1 MQKIYTVIHAS
12 DREQIIR
19 NLDRTLNA
27 GADGTFVINHGGIS
41 LKEMLETV
49 AELKVKMPKVF
60 IGMNVLS
67 GDSVECFQIAESVKA
82 DGLWLDESYI
92 RLNNPRYDK
101 MLELMDEAKKV
112 YTGQYF
118 GSVAFKTHAQV
129 GLEEAL
135 KVAVKSL
142 EHVDVVTTS
151 GVGTGSAPDVQR
163 IEQMKKAIGDKPL
176 AIASGMSP
184 ENIELFPLAD
194 AVLSATGLQDS
205 WTELNE
211 KKIALMVSRKRK

>member
-19 NLDRTLNA
+19 NFKRTVDA

-49 AELKVKMPKVF
+49 AELKSDIPNSF
-60 IGMNVLS
+60 IGMNVL
-67 GDSVECFQIAESVKA
+67 GANPTDCFKIAQDVKA

-92 RLNNPRYDK
+92 RLNPRYDEYLK
-101 MLELMDEAKKV
+101 EMDEARQV

-129 GLEEAL
+129 GLDEAL

-142 EHVDVVTTS
+142 PHVDVVTTS
-151 GVGTGSAPDVQR
+151 GAGTGSAPDIQR
-163 IEQMKKAIGDKPL
+163 IEQMKKVIGDKPL

-194 AVLSATGLQDS
+194 AVLAATGLQDS

>member
-41 LKEMLETV
+41 LREMLETV

-67 GDSVECFQIAESVKA
+67 GDSVGCFQIAESVKA

-92 RLNNPRYDK
+92 RLNPRYDEYLK
-101 MLELMDEAKKV
+101 EMDEARKV

-129 GLEEAL
+129 GLDEAL

-142 EHVDVVTTS
+142 PHVDVVTTS
-151 GVGTGSAPDVQR
+151 GAGTGSAPDVER
-163 IEQMKKAIGDKPL
+163 IEQMKKVIGDKPL

-184 ENIELFPLAD
+184 ENIELFPSAD
-194 AVLSATGLQDS
+194 AVLAATGLQDS

>member
-12 DREQIIR
+12 DEDQIIR
-19 NLDRTLNA
+19 NFERTMNA

-49 AELKVKMPKVF
+49 KTLKLKHPQAF
-60 IGMNVLS
+60 IGMNVL
-67 GDSVECFQIAESVKA
+67 GADSTDCFKIAQDVKA

-92 RLNNPRYDK
+92 RLNPRYDEYLK
-101 MLELMDEAKKV
+101 EMDEARKV

-129 GLEEAL
+129 SLDEAL
-135 KVAVKSL
+135 RVAVKSIP
-142 EHVDVVTTS
+142 HVDVVTTS

-163 IEQMKKAIGDKPL
+163 IEQMKKVIGDKPL

-184 ENIELFPLAD
+184 DNIELFPLAD
-194 AVLSATGLQDS
+194 AILSATGLQDS